1 MRSPLAWTD
10 RRQSVLPLS
19 EDGTQ
24 ETEPMQWDI
33 GEQFDAPPAVA
44 TTERQIMPVGKHAMI
59 VKHAEEGPN
68 EYKRSDDNPEGF
80 CLKLRLSDLEGRFKF
95 VFDDLPQS
103 KSLAWRAKQLAAA
116 IGIIP
121 HGETLS
127 LTPDDVIGQTIEVE
141 LSHYTSKAGKVS
153 ATVKRYI
160 ERTSDARPKAAA
172 KPRTQA
178 AKVTASLDDDVVPF

>member
-1 MRSPLAWTD
+1 MD

-44 TTERQIMPVGKHAMI
+44 TTERQIMPVGKHLMI

-68 EYKRSDDNPEGF
+68 EYKRSDDNPDGM

-116 IGIIP
+116 IGIVP

-141 LSHYTSKAGKVS
+141 LSHYTSKAGKLS

-160 ERTSDARPKAAA
+160 ERTSDALPKAAA

-178 AKVTASLDDDVVPF
+178 ARVTEMLDDDVVAF

>member
-10 RRQSVLPLS
+10 RRQSLLPLS

-24 ETEPMQWDI
+24 ETEPMKWDI
-33 GEQFDAPPAVA
+33 GEEFDSPPAVA
-44 TTERQIMPVGKHAMI
+44 TTERQIMPVGKHTMI
-59 VKHAEEGPN
+59 VKFAEEGPN

-80 CLKLRLSDLEGRFKF
+80 CLKLRLSDLDGRFKF